1 MLAKG
6 DHSIQKVFVEVN
18 TKSKKVAEE
27 CKNTIE
33 NFLQKEVFP
42 EIEKYFN
49 SLEIE
54 NEVLIQQIENLNIE
68 VNIPSSNTSINDSST
83 KREIKEQL
91 ITKLKT
97 IFKEPE
103 LHEVAIK
110 TSTVSE
116 SKLDT
121 FFHFLQHGITGWRGQ
136 NKEKNFTK
144 KILFEI
150 TENQSFE
157 ERFFKSLRDP
167 IQKKRLIQQ
176 FKAEELQILFLSI
189 FNKPKGYESF
199 LTTIKKFGFKNH
211 KIKNKVWDFFI
222 KAIINNDFSRIVDVI
237 QEEIIIL
244 KRTTFLKNY
253 TEELI
258 FFLEELVLENTIF
271 KNQINVE
278 KLKELGIKIDK
289 KQEKAKEENI
299 DIIDDFDKKHKKD
312 EGINIIRSNKK
323 RVKKT
328 NKIDLEVNN
337 THGQNIIN
345 KQNIEKNKVV
355 DEKLTFKD
363 KEIDSLNLPISFE
376 ESDNQ
381 NKKEDLKKQLS
392 PKEKKKEVKEELSTK
407 MQQKSKNIYK
417 DKDVTLKNEKAL
429 KDQKRAEYKRRHNEA
444 LKNTFL
450 SKKEIVSEFKTHIVK
465 NAGLILL
472 HPFLKQF
479 FNSCGFLNKE
489 NKIIKSNEAVHLL
502 HYVATK
508 KEQQFENNLI
518 FEKFLCNLP
527 IQSSIERNIVLSDE
541 LKEKSE
547 ELLKAVLQNWS
558 VLKSSSNDLLRNEY
572 LQREGKLD
580 LTKDNPNLTV
590 ERKTQD
596 ILIDTKLPWNLSLC
610 KLPWM
615 KELIFT
621 NW

>member
-6 DHSIQKVFVEVN
+6 DHSIQKVVVEVN
-18 TKSKKVAEE
+18 TKSKKMAEE

-54 NEVLIQQIENLNIE
+54 SKEFIQLIENLNIE
-68 VNIPSSNTSINDSST
+68 VNISNSNASINDSST

-110 TSTVSE
+110 TITVSK
-116 SKLDT
+116 SRLDT
-121 FFHFLQHGITGWRGQ
+121 FFHFLQHGTTSWWNQ
-136 NKEKNFTK
+136 NEEKNFTEE
-144 KILFEI
+144 ILFEI

-157 ERFFKSLRDP
+157 ERFLKSLRDP
-167 IQKKRLIQQ
+167 IQKNRLIQQ

-189 FNKPKGYESF
+189 FNKPKGYEPF
-199 LTTIKKFGFKNH
+199 LTTIKKFDFTNR
-211 KIKNKVWDFFI
+211 KIKNKIWEFFI
-222 KAIINNDFSRIVDVI
+222 KAIINNDFSRIVDEI
-237 QEEIIIL
+237 REEIIIL
-244 KRTTFLKNY
+244 KRTTFLKDY
-253 TEELI
+253 TEELM
-258 FFLEELVLENTIF
+258 FFLEELVLESTIF

-289 KQEKAKEENI
+289 NKLEKIDKKHQKAKEENI
-299 DIIDDFDKKHKKD
+299 DVIDGFDKNHKKD
-312 EGINIIRSNKK
+312 KGVNTIQS
-323 RVKKT
+323 
-328 NKIDLEVNN
+328 NKIDFEVNN
-337 THGQNIIN
+337 THGQDIIRE
-345 KQNIEKNKVV
+345 QNLEKNKVV
-355 DEKLTFKD
+355 DEKLTFKN
-363 KEIDSLNLPISFE
+363 KEIDSLKLPISVE
-376 ESDNQ
+376 EKGNK
-381 NKKEDLKKQLS
+381 NKKENLKKQSL
-392 PKEKKKEVKEELSTK
+392 PKEKNKEVKEELSTK
-407 MQQKSKNIYK
+407 MQQKNKNICK
-417 DKDVTLKNEKAL
+417 GKDVTLKKRKVL
-429 KDQKRAEYKRRHNEA
+429 KDQKRAEYKRRHQEA
-444 LKNTFL
+444 LKNTF
-450 SKKEIVSEFKTHIVK
+450 SNKKEVVSEFKTHIVK

-479 FNSCGFLNKE
+479 FNSCGFLDKE
-489 NKIIKSNEAVHLL
+489 NKIIKPTEAVHLL

-508 KEQQFENNLI
+508 KEQQFENSLV

-547 ELLKAVLQNWS
+547 ELLKAVLQNWA
-558 VLKSSSNDLLRNEY
+558 VLKNSSNDLLRNEY

-580 LTKDNPNLTV
+580 LTKDNPTLTV

-596 ILIDTKLPWNLSLC
+596 ILVDTKLPWNISMS

-615 KELIFT
+615 KELIIT

>member
-1 MLAKG
+1 MAALE
-6 DHSIQKVFVEVN
+6 HTIQKVFVEVN

-49 SLEIE
+49 SQEIE
-54 NEVLIQQIENLNIE
+54 YEAYIQQIENLNIE
-68 VNIPSSNTSINDSST
+68 VNISNSNTSINDSST

-91 ITKLKT
+91 ITKLKA
-97 IFKEPE
+97 IFKAPE
-103 LHEVAIK
+103 LHKVIIK
-110 TSTVSE
+110 KVTTTE

-121 FFHFLQHGITGWRGQ
+121 FFHFLQHGTTAWWNQ
-136 NKEKNFTK
+136 KEENSFTK
-144 KILFEI
+144 KMLFEI
-150 TENQSFE
+150 TESQFFE
-157 ERFFKSLRDP
+157 ERFLKSLRD
-167 IQKKRLIQQ
+167 QVQQNRLIQQ
-176 FKAEELQILFLSI
+176 FKTDELQILFLSI
-189 FNKPKGYESF
+189 FNKPKGYEPF
-199 LTTIKKFGFKNH
+199 LATIKKIDFTNR
-211 KIKNKVWDFFI
+211 KIENKIWEFFI
-222 KAIINNDFSRIVDVI
+222 KAIINNDFSRIVDEVR
-237 QEEIIIL
+237 EEIITL
-244 KRTTFLKNY
+244 KRTTFLKDY
-253 TEELI
+253 TEELM
-258 FFLEELVLENTIF
+258 FFLGELILESTIF
-271 KNQINVE
+271 KNQINVK

-289 KQEKAKEENI
+289 NKLENV
-299 DIIDDFDKKHKKD
+299 DKKHQKVEEGNIKVSEGFDKNHKKD
-312 EGINIIRSNKK
+312 KEVNTIQS
-323 RVKKT
+323 
-328 NKIDLEVNN
+328 NKIDFEVTN
-337 THGQNIIN
+337 HGQDIIKEGN
-345 KQNIEKNKVV
+345 LEKNKIV
-355 DEKLTFKD
+355 DEKLTFKN
-363 KEIDSLNLPISFE
+363 KEINSLKLPISVE
-376 ESDNQ
+376 EKGNK
-381 NKKEDLKKQLS
+381 NKKETLKKQTS
-392 PKEKKKEVKEELSTK
+392 SKEKSKEVKEELRIK
-407 MQQKSKNIYK
+407 MQAKSKNPYENK
-417 DKDVTLKNEKAL
+417 EVNLKTDKITE
-429 KDQKRAEYKRRHNEA
+429 DQKRAEYKRRHQEA
-444 LKNTFL
+444 LKNTFS
-450 SKKEIVSEFKTHIVK
+450 SKKEVVSEPTSHLIK

-479 FNSCGFLNKE
+479 FNSCGFLDKE
-489 NKIIKSNEAVHLL
+489 NKIIKPNEAVHLL

-541 LKEKSE
+541 LKERSE
-547 ELLKAVLQNWS
+547 ELLRAVLQNWS

>member
-1 MLAKG
+1 MAALE
-6 DHSIQKVFVEVN
+6 HTIQKAFVEVN

-49 SLEIE
+49 SQEIE
-54 NEVLIQQIENLNIE
+54 YEANIQQIENLNIE
-68 VNIPSSNTSINDSST
+68 VNISNSNTSINDSST

-91 ITKLKT
+91 ITKLKA
-97 IFKEPE
+97 IFKAPE
-103 LHEVAIK
+103 LHKVTIK
-110 TSTVSE
+110 KVTTTE

-121 FFHFLQHGITGWRGQ
+121 FFHFLQHGTTAWWNQ
-136 NKEKNFTK
+136 KEEKSFTK
-144 KILFEI
+144 KMLFEI
-150 TENQSFE
+150 TESQFFE
-157 ERFFKSLRDP
+157 ERFLKSLRD
-167 IQKKRLIQQ
+167 QVQQNRLIQQ
-176 FKAEELQILFLSI
+176 FKTDELQILFLSI
-189 FNKPKGYESF
+189 FNKPKEYESF
-199 LTTIKKFGFKNH
+199 LATIKKFDFTNC
-211 KIKNKVWDFFI
+211 KIKNSVWEFFI
-222 KAIINNDFSRIVDVI
+222 KATINNDFSRIVDEI
-237 QEEIIIL
+237 LEEIIIL
-244 KRTTFLKNY
+244 KRTTFLKDY
-253 TEELI
+253 TEELM
-258 FFLEELVLENTIF
+258 FFLEELILESTIF

-289 KQEKAKEENI
+289 NKLENV
-299 DIIDDFDKKHKKD
+299 DKKHQKV
-312 EGINIIRSNKK
+312 
-323 RVKKT
+323 VKKGNIGVSEGFDKNHKKVNT
-328 NKIDLEVNN
+328 IQSNKIDFEVTN
-337 THGQNIIN
+337 HGQDIIKEGN
-345 KQNIEKNKVV
+345 LEKNKIV
-355 DEKLTFKD
+355 DEKLTFKN
-363 KEIDSLNLPISFE
+363 KEINSLKLPISVE
-376 ESDNQ
+376 EKGNK
-381 NKKEDLKKQLS
+381 NKKETLKKQTS
-392 PKEKKKEVKEELSTK
+392 SKEKSKEVKEELRIK
-407 MQQKSKNIYK
+407 MQAKSNNPYENKEVN
-417 DKDVTLKNEKAL
+417 LKTAKITEE
-429 KDQKRAEYKRRHNEA
+429 QKRAEYKRRHQEA

-450 SKKEIVSEFKTHIVK
+450 RKKEVVSEPKSHLIK

-479 FNSCGFLNKE
+479 FNSCGFLDKE
-489 NKIIKSNEAVHLL
+489 NKIIKPNEAVHLL

-541 LKEKSE
+541 LKERSE
-547 ELLKAVLQNWS
+547 ELLRAVLQNWA

-580 LTKDNPNLTV
+580 LTKDNPTLTV

-596 ILIDTKLPWNLSLC
+596 ILLDTKLPWNLSLC

>member
-1 MLAKG
+1 MAALE
-6 DHSIQKVFVEVN
+6 HTIQKVFVEVN

-49 SLEIE
+49 SQEIE
-54 NEVLIQQIENLNIE
+54 YEAYIQQIENLNIE
-68 VNIPSSNTSINDSST
+68 VNISNSNTSINDSST

-91 ITKLKT
+91 ITKLKA
-97 IFKEPE
+97 IFKAPE
-103 LHEVAIK
+103 LHKVIIK
-110 TSTVSE
+110 KVTTTE

-121 FFHFLQHGITGWRGQ
+121 FFHFLQHGTTAWWNQ
-136 NKEKNFTK
+136 KEEKSFTK
-144 KILFEI
+144 KMLFEI
-150 TENQSFE
+150 TESQFFE
-157 ERFFKSLRDP
+157 ERFLKSLRD
-167 IQKKRLIQQ
+167 QVQQNRLIQQ
-176 FKAEELQILFLSI
+176 FKTEELQILFLGVFS
-189 FNKPKGYESF
+189 KPEGYEAF
-199 LTTIKKFGFKNH
+199 LSTIKKFDFKNH
-211 KIKNKVWDFFI
+211 EIKNSVWEFFI
-222 KAIINNDFSRIVDVI
+222 KATINNDFSRIVDEI
-237 QEEIIIL
+237 LEEIIIL
-244 KRTTFLKNY
+244 KRTTFLKDY
-253 TEELI
+253 TEELM
-258 FFLEELVLENTIF
+258 FFLGELILESTIF
-271 KNQINVE
+271 KNQINVK

-289 KQEKAKEENI
+289 NKLKNVDKKHQKLKEGNIEVSEGFDKNHKKDKEVNTIQSNKIDFEVTNHGQDIIKEEN
-299 DIIDDFDKKHKKD
+299 
-312 EGINIIRSNKK
+312 
-323 RVKKT
+323 
-328 NKIDLEVNN
+328 L
-337 THGQNIIN
+337 
-345 KQNIEKNKVV
+345 EKNKIV
-355 DEKLTFKD
+355 DEKLTFKN
-363 KEIDSLNLPISFE
+363 KEINSLKLPISVE
-376 ESDNQ
+376 EKENK
-381 NKKEDLKKQLS
+381 NKKETLKKQTS
-392 PKEKKKEVKEELSTK
+392 SKEKSKEVKEELRIK
-407 MQQKSKNIYK
+407 MQAKSKNLYENK
-417 DKDVTLKNEKAL
+417 EVNLKTEKITE
-429 KDQKRAEYKRRHNEA
+429 DRKRAEYKRRHQEA

-450 SKKEIVSEFKTHIVK
+450 RKKEVISEPKSHLIK

-479 FNSCGFLNKE
+479 FNSCGFLDKE
-489 NKIIKSNEAVHLL
+489 NKIIKPNEAAHLL

-541 LKEKSE
+541 LKERSE
-547 ELLKAVLQNWS
+547 ELLRAVLQNWS